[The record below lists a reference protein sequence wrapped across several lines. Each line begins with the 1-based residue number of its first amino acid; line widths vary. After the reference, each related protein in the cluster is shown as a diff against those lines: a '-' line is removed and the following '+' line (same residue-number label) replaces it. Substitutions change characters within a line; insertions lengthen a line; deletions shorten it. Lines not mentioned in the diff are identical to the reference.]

1 MFGLTPLGTIH
12 TAISLVA
19 LAAGFVALFRHRHI
33 FWSSTAGK
41 VYVVATVLTCL
52 TGFGIFQHGGFGKP
66 HALGIITLAVL
77 ALAMGA
83 ELKGWFGKRARYVAT
98 AAYSMTF
105 FFHWIPGITET
116 GTRVPAGKPLFASPE
131 APELQVIAAVLFVVY
146 LAGATWQVWQLK
158 GAPALADAADDETAA
173 PH

>member
-12 TAISLVA
+12 TALSLVA
-19 LAAGFVALFRHRHI
+19 LGAGIAALLQYRHI
-33 FWSSTAGK
+33 GWATVPGK
-41 VYVVATVLTCL
+41 VYVAMTILTCL
-52 TGFGIFQHGGFGKP
+52 TGFAIFQHGGFGKP
-66 HALGIITLAVL
+66 HALGVITLVVMAA
-77 ALAMGA
+77 ALGA
-83 ELKGWFGKRARYVAT
+83 DLKGWFGDRARYVAS

-116 GTRVPAGKPLFASPE
+116 GTRLPADKPLFASPE

-158 GAPALADAADDETAA
+158 GKPVMAEDVDDET
-173 PH
+173 PLPR